1 MTPLMN
7 GNRALPP
14 ARIQSVISP
23 AVDEGSE
30 EQPPTTPLLTQPQT
44 LEGVAVSAGVIDEL
58 FRMYIHFKISLK
70 TCSADILRY
79 FEDMHHF
86 LPILDPQL
94 TPNEVYHRSNF
105 LFWAIV
111 GTASRNYDRDPT
123 LLDCV
128 GEKIL
133 NLALMTLRY
142 PNVYTIKGLVLIM
155 TWPLPRAAGTTD
167 VTYAISGSLLHMAI
181 QIGLHIPTSSQD
193 FSRVKVNLT
202 EAEIRKRA
210 ELWGFCVLTYQR
222 YHADLLFA
230 TISIAKTHADL
241 AASKVMLQSR

>member
-1 MTPLMN
+1 MTPLMD

-14 ARIQSVISP
+14 ARIQPVISP
-23 AVDEGSE
+23 AADDGSE
-30 EQPPTTPLLTQPQT
+30 EQRPPTPLLTQSQA

-58 FRMYIHFKISLK
+58 FKMYAHFVLSLK
-70 TCSADILRY
+70 TLSADRFSY
-79 FEDMHHF
+79 FDEMHHF

-94 TPNEVYHRSNF
+94 TPNEFYQRSNF

-111 GTASRNYDRDPT
+111 GTASRNYERDPT

-133 NLALMTLRY
+133 NVALMTLRY
-142 PNVYTIKGLVLIM
+142 PSVYTIKGLLLVM

-167 VTYAISGSLLHMAI
+167 VTYAISGSLLHIAI

-202 EAEIRKRA
+202 EAEIRRRA

-222 YHADLLFA
+222 YDAAQSLS
-230 TISIAKTHADL
+230 TVPTAKTHADL
-241 AASKVMLQSR
+241 AASKATLRLL

>member
-1 MTPLMN
+1 VY
-7 GNRALPP
+7 
-14 ARIQSVISP
+14 S
-23 AVDEGSE
+23 
-30 EQPPTTPLLTQPQT
+30 
-44 LEGVAVSAGVIDEL
+44 
-58 FRMYIHFKISLK
+58 
-70 TCSADILRY
+70 Y

-94 TPNEVYHRSNF
+94 TPNDVYQRSNF
-105 LFWAIV
+105 LFWAII

-142 PNVYTIKGLVLIM
+142 PNVYTIKGLLLVM

-222 YHADLLFA
+222 YKTFRYCSTVLDADNSLL
-230 TISIAKTHADL
+230 DL
-241 AASKVMLQSR
+241 AASKAMLPLR